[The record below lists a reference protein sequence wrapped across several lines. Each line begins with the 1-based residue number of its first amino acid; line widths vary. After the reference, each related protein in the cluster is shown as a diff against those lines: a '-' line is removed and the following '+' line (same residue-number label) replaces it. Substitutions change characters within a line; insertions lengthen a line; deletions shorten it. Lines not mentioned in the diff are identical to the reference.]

1 MSTQM
6 IPTKMTKQRLTQ
18 WMKSHYPYHS
28 VQPMW
33 EKFSSS
39 TDLLESFQKI
49 PIDLQKVVY
58 LEIRHDMDP
67 RPVGAYFNLALRAQ
81 KMYPDTFSWDVMR
94 DYDLWNTERD
104 FPTERSDYFYVLLED
119 FDNYC
124 QAGEAESEWGRHYYM
139 FAPMLLRAIH
149 DEAIVIELF
158 ERCLETGIIPELTDI
173 ISLADNWENL
183 REYPFEWALNI
194 ASTDDDSKSHR
205 YSHTTAF

>member
-1 MSTQM
+1 MRTQM

-18 WMKSHYPYHS
+18 WMKSRYPYHL

-33 EKFSSS
+33 DQFSSS

-49 PIDLQKVVY
+49 PIDLQKIVY
-58 LEIRHDMDP
+58 LEIHNGMDP
-67 RPVGAYFNLALRAQ
+67 SPIGAYFNLALRAE
-81 KMYPDTFSWDVMR
+81 KMFPDTFNWNVMR

-119 FDNYC
+119 FDKYC
-124 QAGEAESEWGRHYYM
+124 QAGESESEWGRHYYM
-139 FAPMLLRAIH
+139 FTPMLLRAIH
-149 DEAIVIELF
+149 GEEIVIELF

-194 ASTDDDSKSHR
+194 ASTDGDSKSHR